1 MNTRT
6 RTSLPTLACIATFA
20 LAAGPALVRAE
31 TDASA
36 DVEASRSHFDRGV
49 DYVHDGDLK
58 AALIEFKR
66 AYAVSPNYRV
76 LYNLGQVSNAL
87 SDYTEAQRYFQRYLT
102 DGAGEI
108 EPARKRE
115 VEALLEKLSG
125 RIASLVL
132 TSNMAGAE
140 LFVDD
145 ISVGKTPLTE
155 PVRVSTGTR
164 EVTAVISG
172 RPRLTRVIEAA
183 GGETLAV
190 RMEFPDE
197 ASEATR
203 PAPEAA
209 SSGSAQ
215 SSGPSPALWLGIGSG
230 VLAVST
236 GVMAYLAAQD
246 AAEFHDAL
254 ERPTTPSE
262 LDELDDSA
270 SAKALA
276 ADILLGATLVATTIT
291 VIVALQGSSS
301 ERQTK
306 ADRGDESGFAR
317 LSVGPGSVGVSGHF
331 D

>member
-1 MNTRT
+1 MNI
-6 RTSLPTLACIATFA
+6 RTSLPTLACLAAFA
-20 LAAGPALVRAE
+20 LAVGPARVHAE
-31 TDASA
+31 ADNSA
-36 DVEASRSHFDRGV
+36 DLESGRSHFDRGV

-66 AYAVSPNYRV
+66 AYVASPNYRV

-87 SDYTEAQRYFQRYLT
+87 SEYTEAQRYFQRYLT

-115 VEALLEKLSG
+115 VEGLLEKLAG

-145 ISVGKTPLTE
+145 VSVGKTPLAE

-164 EVTAVISG
+164 EISAVISG
-172 RPRLTRVIEAA
+172 RPRVTRVIEAA

-190 RMEFPDE
+190 RMEFPAE
-197 ASEATR
+197 SAEQTR
-203 PAPEAA
+203 PAPDAA
-209 SSGSAQ
+209 TASTQ
-215 SSGPSPALWLGIGSG
+215 SSGPSPVLWLGIGSG

-236 GVMAYLAAQD
+236 GVMAYLAAHD
-246 AAEFHDAL
+246 AAEYHDAL
-254 ERPTTPSE
+254 ERRTTPEE

-270 SAKALA
+270 TAKALVT
-276 ADILLGATLVATTIT
+276 DILLGATIVATTVT
-291 VIVALQGSSS
+291 VIVALQGTGS
-301 ERQTK
+301 ERQSK
-306 ADRGDESGFAR
+306 ASSGEDSVLAHV
-317 LSVGPGSVGVSGHF
+317 SVGPGSVGVSGHF
-331 D
+331 